1 MSTVQR
7 VKNDFT
13 MDPNLLVSVIKSQA
27 GTLSK
32 AILEGVMNSLDAG
45 ASRVDVSLDTRGFSI
60 RDNGRGFADE
70 EEIRQWFGRFGTP
83 HQTGDAMYGRFRMG
97 RGQMMSFA
105 STRWTSNRFCMEVD
119 LERDGLTYHLS
130 MLDEPVR
137 GCLVEGTLYEELR
150 DWQLRSTLAELKKY
164 VAYTPRPVYV
174 NGQLYGDTPR
184 RLKTWTFED
193 DDAYY
198 RVMPDSQELT
208 VYNQGVFVEDMG
220 TWRIGAGGIVV
231 SKKPLEV
238 NFARNSVMENRCEV
252 WKRISHKLK
261 AVVLYKLGH
270 AKKLSE
276 SERQFLARHVG
287 TRSEV
292 AQELLLNA
300 KLLTDPTGKHMALR
314 ELSRFTKFAHTSEA
328 DELACAAQGYDGTF
342 IVTDALLS
350 RFGTSSLDEWLDRL
364 RQVPGLVAADAEV
377 FDLKRLSSFG
387 LGGAACLVEDALSAR
402 QAAALDALS
411 WLNDQVAAK
420 LLSSGYAEGPR
431 KLLVGKH
438 KRNAFVAWTDGK
450 TFITANQKFLKLFE
464 SGLDGAHEWLL
475 TLVHEYMHDTDD
487 SESHSHGEV
496 FYRKFHDAVFS
507 GSALSAGSLSRQALQ
522 VYLQALSKR
531 GVARPH
537 TLTRQLRGR

>member
-1 MSTVQR
+1 
-7 VKNDFT
+7 

-32 AILEGVMNSLDAG
+32 ALLEGVMNSLDAG
-45 ASRVDVSLDTRGFSI
+45 ASRVDVSLDARSFSVQ
-60 RDNGRGFADE
+60 DNGRGFADE

-83 HQTGDAMYGRFRMG
+83 HREGDAIYGRFRMG

-105 STRWTSNRFCMEVD
+105 ATRWYSNRFCMEVD

-130 MLDEPVR
+130 SLGEPVK
-137 GCLVEGTLYEELR
+137 GCRVDGLLYQELR
-150 DWQLRSTLAELKKY
+150 DWQLRSTLTELKKH

-198 RVMPDSQELT
+198 RVMPDTQELT

-238 NFARNSVMENRCEV
+238 NFARNSVMEHRCEV
-252 WKRISHKLK
+252 WKRISHRLK
-261 AVVLYKLGH
+261 AVVLRKLGQ

-276 SERQFLARHVG
+276 SERQYLARHVG
-287 TRSEV
+287 AQSEV
-292 AQELLLNA
+292 SQEMLLDA
-300 KLLTDPTGKHMALR
+300 KLLTDPTGKHLALR
-314 ELSRFTKFAHTSEA
+314 ELRRFTKFAHASEA
-328 DELACAAQGYDGTF
+328 DDLACAAQGYEGTF

-350 RFGTSSLDEWLDRL
+350 RFGVSSLDEWLERL
-364 RQVPGLVAADAEV
+364 RQVPGLVAPTAEV
-377 FDLKRLSSFG
+377 FDLKRLSAFG
-387 LGGAACLVEDALSAR
+387 LGGATSVVEEALSAR
-402 QAAALDALS
+402 QAAAFEALKG
-411 WLNDQVAAK
+411 LNERVAVK
-420 LLSSGYAEGPR
+420 LLSFGYTEGPR
-431 KLLVGKH
+431 KLLLGKH
-438 KRNAFVAWTDGK
+438 KRSAFVAWTDGK
-450 TFITANQKFLKLFE
+450 TYITANQRFLKLFD
-464 SGLDGAHEWLL
+464 SGLDGVQEWFLV
-475 TLVHEYMHDTDD
+475 LVHEYTHDSDD

-507 GSALSAGSLSRQALQ
+507 GSALNAGSLSRQALQ
-522 VYLQALSKR
+522 DYLQALSKR
-531 GVARPH
+531 NVARPH
-537 TLTRQLRGR
+537 ALTRQLKGR